1 MDNGSGMSETQ
12 LTQLQEKLS
21 TNRLADAEIDEAGKK
36 GGIGVLNV
44 HRRIQMVYGENYGL
58 RIESVAEQG
67 TKVIMVM
74 PASPKRYEKLNP
86 V

>member
-1 MDNGSGMSETQ
+1 MSETQ

-58 RIESVAEQG
+58 RIESVAGQG
-67 TKVIMVM
+67 TKMIMVM
-74 PASPKRYEKLNP
+74 PASPKHEEKP
-86 V
+86 IPIQEA